1 MVSVRRSSWSAEIE
15 ELLPW
20 DKMPEM
26 ENSLSEGTEVMGQ
39 DNKSRATSARS
50 VAKSRDSA

>member
-1 MVSVRRSSWSAEIE
+1 MVSVRRSSWSAEME

-26 ENSLSEGTEVMGQ
+26 ENSLSEGTEVLGQ

>member
-1 MVSVRRSSWSAEIE
+1 MVSVRRSSCSAEID

-26 ENSLSEGTEVMGQ
+26 LNKRSLGTLVLGQ

-50 VAKSRDSA
+50 VEKSRESA